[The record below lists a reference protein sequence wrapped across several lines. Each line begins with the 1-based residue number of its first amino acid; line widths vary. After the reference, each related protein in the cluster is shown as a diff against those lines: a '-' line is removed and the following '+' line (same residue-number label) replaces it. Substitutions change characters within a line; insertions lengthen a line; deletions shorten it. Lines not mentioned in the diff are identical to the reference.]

1 MCGPHTP
8 TQTIFYLYIGTD
20 DLPKMEDFSSLE
32 RVTFIPIL
40 NLKKCKVIL
49 SELWK
54 FPIKKHLFLLY
65 VYGDFTCMSAYAPC
79 ICFAYR
85 NQKRVSDTV
94 GKHGCELLLD
104 AENGTQVHL

>member
-1 MCGPHTP
+1 
-8 TQTIFYLYIGTD
+8 
-20 DLPKMEDFSSLE
+20 
-32 RVTFIPIL
+32 
-40 NLKKCKVIL
+40 
-49 SELWK
+49 
-54 FPIKKHLFLLY
+54 
-65 VYGDFTCMSAYAPC
+65 MSAYAPC